1 MIELRPDKS
10 SDLPRRRREHGQKLP
25 TIPDPTELITVS
37 KQDGIYVLKAK
48 YSKEIKS
55 PMNYFQA
62 IVSTHDVGISF
73 LKESFYDVLPA
84 REPMP
89 DGWFVWEE

>member
-1 MIELRPDKS
+1 
-10 SDLPRRRREHGQKLP
+10 
-25 TIPDPTELITVS
+25 
-37 KQDGIYVLKAK
+37 VLKAK